1 MGTRLELD
9 TLLRAKL
16 GSDHVYFQPPASI
29 RMVYPCIVYELDRI
43 DGPNAD
49 DLLYLK
55 NRRYTIKYISRNPDN
70 DMIDKLLDI
79 PYCMF
84 DRRYVVENLYHDCFD
99 LYY

>member
-9 TLLRAKL
+9 AILREKL

-29 RMVYPCIVYELDRI
+29 RMVYPAIVYELDRAY
-43 DGPNAD
+43 GPRAD

-55 NRRYTIKYISRNPDN
+55 NRRYAIKYISRNPDN
-70 DMIDKLLDI
+70 DIIDALLSL
-79 PYCMF
+79 PYCIF
-84 DRRYVVENLYHDCFD
+84 DRRFVVDNLYHDCFD